1 MTVLPE
7 PPATVTGQAANPLTD
22 AVIRAAIDN
31 ALHEARRDE
40 TAPPPA
46 KRERP
51 AMSGKATDDSVRM
64 LAFGGM
70 TLMVSAGGGILM
82 VASDFADPT
91 VIGMICAAPAVIA
104 LPVLALARL
113 ARRAGEAAP
122 AEHHHH
128 YTGTVQQEHHT
139 DARRSLWN
147 TEKTVI
153 KPKR

>member
-1 MTVLPE
+1 MTALPE
-7 PPATVTGQAANPLTD
+7 PPTVTGQATNPLTD

-64 LAFGGM
+64 IAFGGM

-82 VASDFADPT
+82 VTSHFADPT
-91 VIGMICAAPAVIA
+91 VIGMICVAPAVIA
-104 LPVLALARL
+104 LPVLAVARL
-113 ARRAGEAAP
+113 VRRAGEATP

-128 YTGTVQQEHHT
+128 YTGTVRQEHHT